1 MQLCHVITVWH
12 FILSLVFYSFFNRPD
27 NNIIRNGNGKCT
39 YDCGIE
45 NKNDYCDRES
55 DDHCSCFDDVGK
67 LWKANE
73 TETIEHECSEY
84 QPNLNGKLF
93 FLKFLLE
100 NYALIC

>member
-1 MQLCHVITVWH
+1 M
-12 FILSLVFYSFFNRPD
+12 
-27 NNIIRNGNGKCT
+27 IRSGNGKCT
-39 YDCGIE
+39 HECGKE
-45 NKNDYCDRES
+45 NKNDSCIES

-93 FLKFLLE
+93 FIKVSTRELCIDLLKDHEWCRYLRIPT
-100 NYALIC
+100 YC

>member
-1 MQLCHVITVWH
+1 MYCV
-12 FILSLVFYSFFNRPD
+12 LSLSFTLFLNWPD
-27 NNIIRNGNGKCT
+27 HNVIRNGNGKCT
-39 YDCGIE
+39 YDCGKE
-45 NKNDYCDRES
+45 NKNDYCDNRES

-73 TETIEHECSEY
+73 NETIEHECSEY